1 LIGGLSLAMTLETT
15 VEEMGKTVQAH
26 PTLMEAVAEASL
38 DAVKE
43 AIHLPK
49 RGK

>member
-1 LIGGLSLAMTLETT
+1 LEATA
-15 VEEMGKTVQAH
+15 EEVGKTVQAH

-38 DAVKE
+38 DAMRE

-49 RGK
+49 KRR